1 MLTDVQTVDQKALSE
16 LFRFSILSGSNTL
29 ILGPS
34 GGGKTFMAL
43 QVAEELNC
51 HLIYINLSVLERTDF
66 QGMPVISQ
74 DRSTVSY
81 ATPDFLPFNDVKVKH
96 ELAHFSLLQ
105 KYTDDPKFSNFLKS
119 KNIPVD
125 QLIKNI
131 DDRMEQ
137 ITSIGELKK
146 LKEHVSFSTKL
157 KEFGNF
163 DKILG
168 EYLELLDVAA
178 LSEKPLVFL
187 FDEVDKA
194 SHEVLQT
201 LLEFLQFHSV
211 NGRKMNIKGCI
222 LTGNLPD
229 EFANSSQ
236 ISHAITK
243 RCMTFKLELDFQQWR
258 EWAFSNNIH
267 EYIIAFL
274 TAHPDFLYKKAPD
287 GDPTAYALPSPRTW
301 SSASEG
307 IKLLQENDRYTDPKR
322 ADLQR
327 ELMLLI
333 VAGNVGM
340 TAAVTFNNWIKHFR
354 DLDPVV
360 MELMEKGTFPDVKKL
375 NMGELFICALSSC
388 SKIYANLKPNNEE
401 NIKKYCKNVFKWIP
415 TLADDVQMGAIRL
428 SFGGDFNIIQTHK
441 LQDIPEFT
449 EVFKNLKKIML
460 DK

>member
-1 MLTDVQTVDQKALSE
+1 MLTDVPTVDQKSLLE
-16 LFRFSILSGSNTL
+16 LFRFSVLSGSNTL

-43 QVAEELNC
+43 QVAEEMGC

-74 DRSTVSY
+74 DRQTVAY
-81 ATPDFLPFNDVKVKH
+81 ATPDFLPFNDVKMKH
-96 ELAHFSLLQ
+96 ELGYFNLLRQ
-105 KYTDDPKFSNFLKS
+105 FTNDERFTKFLTS
-119 KNIPVD
+119 KKMDVTK
-125 QLIKNI
+125 LIANI
-131 DDRMEQ
+131 DTRLDQ

-157 KEFGNF
+157 KEFGDF
-163 DKILG
+163 DKILSQ
-168 EYLELLDVAA
+168 YLDELNVAE
-178 LSEKPLVFL
+178 LTEKPIVFL

-243 RCMTFKLELDFQQWR
+243 RCMTYKLDLNFNQWR

-274 TAHPDFLYKKAPD
+274 TAHPDYLYKKAPD
-287 GDPTAYALPSPRTW
+287 NDPTAYALPSPRTW
-301 SSASEG
+301 SSASDG
-307 IKLLQENDRYTDPKR
+307 IRLLESNERYIKNS
-322 ADLQR
+322 DLKR
-327 ELMLLI
+327 ELMILI
-333 VAGNVGM
+333 VAGNVGQV
-340 TAAVTFNNWIKHFR
+340 AAVTFNNWITHFS
-354 DLDPVV
+354 DLDPIVH
-360 MELMEKGTFPDVKKL
+360 ELMENGKFPNVDKL
-375 NMGELFICALSSC
+375 NMSELFICALSSC
-388 SKIYANLKPNNEE
+388 GKIYANLKPNNQD
-401 NIKKYCKNVFKWIP
+401 NIKKYCKNVFRWIS
-415 TLADDVQMGAIRL
+415 TLADDVQMGSIRL
-428 SFGGDFNIIQTHK
+428 SFGGNFDIIK
-441 LQDIPEFT
+441 EYSLQDIPEFT
-449 EVFKNLKKIML
+449 EVFKSLKKIMM

>member
-1 MLTDVQTVDQKALSE
+1 MLTDVPVVDQRLLLE
-16 LFRFSILSGSNTL
+16 LFRFSVLSGANTL

-34 GGGKTFMAL
+34 GGGKTFMAM
-43 QVAEELNC
+43 QVAKELGC

-66 QGMPVISQ
+66 QGMPVISA
-74 DRSTVSY
+74 DRQTVAY

-96 ELAHFSLLQ
+96 ELNYFNLLR
-105 KYTDDPKFSNFLKS
+105 KYSDDPKFKDFLRS
-119 KNIPVD
+119 KDVNVES
-125 QLIKNI
+125 LIENI
-131 DDRMEQ
+131 DERMDQ

-157 KEFGNF
+157 KEFGDF

-168 EYLELLDVAA
+168 KYLDELNIAE

-243 RCMTFKLELDFQQWR
+243 RCMTYKLDLNFNQWR

-267 EYIIAFL
+267 EYVIAFL
-274 TAHPDFLYKKAPD
+274 TAHPDYLYKKAPD
-287 GDPTAYALPSPRTW
+287 NDPTAYALPSPRTW
-301 SSASEG
+301 SSASDG
-307 IKLLQENDRYTDPKR
+307 IRLLEQNERYTNSKNS
-322 ADLQR
+322 DLQR
-327 ELMLLI
+327 ELMILI
-333 VAGNVGM
+333 VAGNVGQL
-340 TAAVTFNNWIKHFR
+340 AAVTFNNWIKHFR

-360 MELMEKGTFPDVKKL
+360 MDLLEHGKFPDVKKL
-375 NMGELFICALSSC
+375 DMGQLFICALSSC
-388 SKIYANLKPNNEE
+388 SKVYANLKPDNKE
-401 NIKKYCKNVFKWIP
+401 NIDKYCKNVFKWIA

-428 SFGGDFNIIQTHK
+428 SFGGDFSNIQK
-441 LQDIPEFT
+441 YQLQDIPEFT
-449 EVFKNLKKIML
+449 DVFVNLKKIMM